1 MYKVFDSVGGL
12 LRVFSTFE
20 QANNFRLVANRP
32 DWKIKREII

>member
-20 QANNFRLVANRP
+20 QANNFRLIADRP
-32 DWKIKREII
+32 DWKVIKE